1 VLAGKHSLTITI
13 DQDIECLPDMQ
24 AGMRSR
30 GFDRAVLN
38 ADEVRVQHFHDWVD
52 AWCADD

>member
-1 VLAGKHSLTITI
+1 
-13 DQDIECLPDMQ
+13 MQ